1 MHKIEKLAYQMQT
14 ACSMPHR
21 GVLAMVFSL
30 MLAGCNSPGDGTET
44 LGAAS
49 GTFVPTKTA
58 ASVSGSASENSQA
71 LEQLSALSRPKSDAY
86 KIGPQDFLDIN
97 VFSVPAL
104 SRQTQVSGDG
114 TINMPL
120 LGEIQAAGKTSQ
132 QLERELISKLGARY
146 LQNPQVAI
154 SIKEYNSQRYTVE
167 GAVKK
172 PGIFQI
178 KSHTT
183 LLQSI
188 SVAEGLDKDT
198 ASSSVVIFRQQGG
211 QRLAARF
218 NLDSVRD
225 GTSADPDIQEGD
237 VIVVGTSASKTAF
250 QNVVKLLPV
259 ASLFKPF

>member
-1 MHKIEKLAYQMQT
+1 MGAVRNVSVVNLCT
-14 ACSMPHR
+14 A
-21 GVLAMVFSL
+21 
-30 MLAGCNSPGDGTET
+30 D
-44 LGAAS
+44 AAT
-49 GTFVPTKTA
+49 GTFVPTTVAGA
-58 ASVSGSASENSQA
+58 ASTSTPEGNQA
-71 LEQLSALSRPKSDAY
+71 LEQLAAVSRPKSDAY

-132 QLERELISKLGARY
+132 QLERELIAKLGARY

-188 SVAEGLDKDT
+188 SAAEGLDKDT

-218 NLDSVRD
+218 DLDAVRG
-225 GTSADPDIQEGD
+225 GTSPDPDIVEGD
-237 VIVVGTSASKTAF
+237 VVVVGTSASKTAF